1 MISLSSFIFGFAVAL
16 VGAYGHPQ
24 YRNTEFGMGVVFP
37 AGVRV
42 CTARSGD
49 HPHGFYGWFGGS
61 PTLCDATRIADN
73 SSALS
78 VYASY
83 NSTFDNSPREEA
95 ARRCRERGAPIA
107 INLDTIS
114 MANRPSSVCAIRLSN
129 NSIEISIFSQSGE
142 IITRTGSYPRVLYS
156 ATLTTNQSMVDR
168 DIEEFSRFVSNID
181 IALQ

>member
-1 MISLSSFIFGFAVAL
+1 MISLSSFIFGFVVAL
-16 VGAYGHPQ
+16 VGVHGHPQ
-24 YRNTEFGMGVVFP
+24 YQNSEFGMGVVFP
-37 AGVRV
+37 EGVRV

-61 PTLCDATRIADN
+61 PTVCDATRISDN
-73 SSALS
+73 SSSLS

-95 ARRCRERGAPIA
+95 ARRCRERGDPIA
-107 INLDTIS
+107 INLDTTS
-114 MANRPSSVCAIRLSN
+114 MDNRPSSICAIKLPN

-142 IITRTGSYPRVLYS
+142 IVTRTGSYPRVLFS
-156 ATLTTNQSMVDR
+156 ATLTTNQSKVDH
-168 DIEEFSRFVSNID
+168 DIEVFSRFVSNID